1 MPDIKDLLEAGVH
14 FGHKTSK
21 WCPKMKPYV
30 WGARNKVY
38 FIDVSKTAFIL
49 EQACKQLKKIASNGG
64 KILWVGTKTS
74 AKEAVKKAGEEL
86 DMPRV
91 VHRWIGGTL
100 TNFDQVKK
108 GVTRLLY
115 LKEVVEKPL
124 TNLKKKE
131 IVKMKKEVARLD
143 KNFGGII
150 NLKYPPAA
158 LVVVDVKKELTAIK
172 EAVSCKIPIIG
183 LVDTNSDPS
192 LLTIAIPTNDDSA
205 KAVELIISTLAQAT
219 MVGANEFK
227 EARKKAKVD
236 LKTAVEKTLD
246 KESKPAATKQRVEA
260 RQADEVAAA
269 QLEEAE
275 LKVEDQALTEVESVD
290 EKIE

>member
-30 WGARNKVY
+30 WGSRNKVY

-49 EQACKQLKKIASNGG
+49 EQACQQLKKVASNGG
-64 KILWVGTKTS
+64 KILWVGTKAS
-74 AKEAVKKAGEEL
+74 AKEAIKKAGEDL
-86 DMPRV
+86 DMPRI

-115 LKEVVEKPL
+115 LKDVVEKPM

-131 IVKMKKEVARLD
+131 IGKLKKEVARLD
-143 KNFGGII
+143 KNFGGIA
-150 NLKYPPAA
+150 NLRYPPAA
-158 LVVVDVKKELTAIK
+158 LVIVDVKKEATAVK
-172 EAVSCKIPIIG
+172 EAISSKIPIIG

-192 LLTIAIPTNDDSA
+192 NLTIAIPTNDDSS

-219 MVGANEFK
+219 LAGVNEYK
-227 EARKKAKVD
+227 EARKKAKAD
-236 LKTAVEKTLD
+236 SKTAVEKALE
-246 KESKPAATKQRVEA
+246 KESKPAEAKQRA
-260 RQADEVAAA
+260 QSKQAIKEESIDQVSAPEVD
-269 QLEEAE
+269 LPEEILAE
-275 LKVEDQALTEVESVD
+275 LDKNE
-290 EKIE
+290 

>member
-1 MPDIKDLLEAGVH
+1 MPDIKDLLDAGVH

-30 WGARNKVY
+30 WGSRNKVY

-49 EQACKQLKKIASNGG
+49 EEACKQLKKIAGNGG

-74 AKEAVKKAGEEL
+74 AKEAIKKAGEDL

-124 TNLKKKE
+124 VHLKKKE

-143 KNFGGII
+143 KNFGGIV

-205 KAVELIISTLAQAT
+205 KAVDLIISTLAQAT
-219 MVGANEFK
+219 LAGANEFK

-236 LKTAVEKTLD
+236 AKTVIEKTLD
-246 KESKPAATKQRVEA
+246 KESKPAAAKHRAEAKQESSVE
-260 RQADEVAAA
+260 QVVAPEA
-269 QLEEAE
+269 QLPEEIMAE
-275 LKVEDQALTEVESVD
+275 LNENNE
-290 EKIE
+290 